1 MLCGKE
7 LSLILPKLQLGVSG
21 LLIFLRTVSTVFG
34 VVKLAE
40 FRASENR

>member
-1 MLCGKE
+1 
-7 LSLILPKLQLGVSG
+7 
-21 LLIFLRTVSTVFG
+21 LIFLRTVSTVFG

>member
-1 MLCGKE
+1 MLSGKE
-7 LSLILPKLQLGVSG
+7 LNLILPKLQLGVSG
-21 LLIFLRTVSTVFG
+21 SLRFLRTVSMVLG